1 MQDNSILNYNA
12 LIEAILPRLKDEV
25 AKAIYERDVD
35 ENKRLTRLE
44 LCKRWHI
51 SPPTLWQYVKDGN
64 LHPLYMG
71 RRVLFTLD
79 EVRRAEKVGISCKVR
94 VAREKGARNEQ

>member
-1 MQDNSILNYNA
+1 MNNNILNYDA
-12 LIEAILPRLKDEV
+12 LLKRYYRKLKDEII
-25 AKAIYERDVD
+25 KAIDEHNVD
-35 ENKRLTRLE
+35 SSKRFTRLE

-51 SPPTLWQYVKDGN
+51 SLPTLWQYVTDGR
-64 LHPLYMG
+64 LRPLYVG

-94 VAREKGARNEQ
+94 VVREKGDRT